1 MDNILDQLLMPAG
14 NKDAV
19 PATMPRLLAL
29 VRTIR
34 GQILLAFLVMTCIA
48 GAIGLHASYR
58 IEHGGSLV
66 TDTYD
71 GPLMAINYARA
82 AAADFALMQV
92 AATRLAQALDQA
104 SHSRVE
110 GQIAELKQSLT
121 EDLEIARDRSR
132 SSRASQAAMRA
143 QAAVEAWD
151 QARKDTSPKAQAS
164 PTDPLA
170 GQVQV
175 ADREIELL
183 VNYTAGDGFIYRQRA
198 RAAVLE
204 DWWLN
209 LAALAA
215 ALVFSTLVVWLL
227 ARHILRQVAAASD
240 VAGRIASGQLDGPMP
255 RGGQDELGALLL
267 SLAAMRD
274 NLRSM
279 MQREVALR
287 QSAQGRLLDA
297 VESSHEGI
305 VVVDRDGCV
314 VLANDQAVAA
324 LGWEG
329 QAASEPVVGT
339 TWAKL
344 AAGLPGANPR
354 GETAM
359 PGGRWLNVSRGA
371 TREGGFVAVIADITR
386 LKDQGTRLEAINLR
400 LDTALANMSQGL
412 CLFDAEGK
420 LAVVNGRY
428 SELFHLP
435 PGRVQLGLTLL
446 ELIALRVEHGNHAG
460 ATVESLVME
469 KMAVVER
476 RTPGALT
483 MPLSDG
489 RVLSVLLRPA
499 PKGGWAI
506 TYEDVTERRQA
517 EEKVVFMAR
526 HDALTRLPNRT
537 LFSECL
543 LKAIGNMGRTQG
555 LAVLCLDLDRFKVI
569 NDTLG
574 HAAGDLL
581 LRAVA
586 GRLQD
591 CLRDGDTV
599 SRVGGD
605 EFTVIQA
612 GPYTREGAIA
622 LAERI
627 IAATN
632 EPFDLD
638 GQRATVGVSVGIA
651 IAPRDGVSPDPL
663 LRNADMALYRAKSE
677 GRGTW
682 RFFEPEMDAS
692 IRARRAMGAAL
703 RDALANG
710 EFELH
715 YQPIYDLDY
724 DRVRAFEALLRWR
737 HPEFGYVQP
746 SEFIPVAEELG
757 LMVTLGRW
765 VLHKACAEATRWPAH
780 ISVSVNVSPA
790 QFGSGQ
796 LVQTVADALRSAQLP
811 GPRLS
816 LEITETVLFSKSMA
830 NLAVIEELRGIGV
843 RTSLD
848 DFGTGYSSL
857 SYLAT
862 FPIDQIKIDQSFI
875 RNLGKTGTAVIVR
888 AIVGLADNLSL
899 RVVAEGVETMEQVQ
913 WLRNAGCD
921 DVQGYLLGEPSAPQD
936 LARLFDMRVGEA
948 L

>member
-1 MDNILDQLLMPAG
+1 MATG
-14 NKDAV
+14 AAV
-19 PATMPRLLAL
+19 APRRTAASRLLVL
-29 VRTIR
+29 GRTIR
-34 GQILLAFLVMTCIA
+34 GQILLAFLVMTCIS

-58 IEHGGSLV
+58 IEHGGALV

-92 AATRLAQALDQA
+92 AAARLAQAPDDA
-104 SHSRVE
+104 SRSRVE
-110 GQIAELKQSLT
+110 GQLAELKRSLT

-132 SSRASQAAMRA
+132 SPRAGQAALRA
-143 QAAVEAWD
+143 QAAIDAWD
-151 QARKDTSPKAQAS
+151 QARRDAGPRAQAS
-164 PTDPLA
+164 PDDPLA
-170 GQVQV
+170 GQVQA

-209 LAALAA
+209 IAALAA

-240 VAGRIASGQLDGPMP
+240 VAGRIASGELDGPMP
-255 RGGQDELGALLL
+255 RGGQDELGALLQ
-267 SLAAMRD
+267 SLAAMRG

-324 LGWEG
+324 LGWQG
-329 QAASEPVVGT
+329 QAAAERVVGIA
-339 TWAKL
+339 WAKL
-344 AAGLPGANPR
+344 AAGLPRANHR
-354 GETAM
+354 GEVAM
-359 PGGRWLNVSRGA
+359 PGGRWLNISRGA
-371 TREGGFVAVIADITR
+371 TREGGFVAVIADITA
-386 LKDQGTRLEAINLR
+386 LKEQGTRLEAINLR

-420 LAVVNGRY
+420 LAVVNERY

-435 PGRVQLGLTLL
+435 PGRVRLGLTLL

-460 ATVESLVME
+460 VTVETLVME

-476 RTPGALT
+476 RKPGALT

-489 RVLSVLLRPA
+489 RVLSILLRPA

-506 TYEDVTERRQA
+506 TYEDVTERRRA

-526 HDALTRLPNRT
+526 HDALTQLPNRT

-543 LKAIGNMGRTQG
+543 LQALGAMGRTQG
-555 LAVLCLDLDRFKVI
+555 LAVLCLDLDRFKVV

-581 LRAVA
+581 LKAVA
-586 GRLQD
+586 ERLRG
-591 CLRDGDTV
+591 CLRHGDTV

-605 EFTVIQA
+605 EFTIIQA
-612 GPYTREGAIA
+612 GPYSREGAIA

-632 EPFDLD
+632 EHYDLD
-638 GQRATVGVSVGIA
+638 GQRATVGVSIGIA
-651 IAPRDGVSPDPL
+651 VAPRDGVSPDPL

-677 GRGTW
+677 GRGIW

-703 RDALANG
+703 HDALANG
-710 EFELH
+710 ELELR

-737 HPEFGYVQP
+737 HPELGYVQP
-746 SEFIPVAEELG
+746 SEFIPIAEELG
-757 LMVTLGRW
+757 LMVPLGRW
-765 VLHKACAEATRWPAH
+765 VLHQACAEAARWPAH

-796 LVQTVADALRSAQLP
+796 LIQAVADALRSARLP
-811 GPRLS
+811 GARLS
-816 LEITETVLFSKSMA
+816 LEVTETVLFSKSKTS
-830 NLAVIEELRGIGV
+830 LAVIEELRRMGV

-875 RNLGKTGTAVIVR
+875 RNLREAGTAVIVR
-888 AIVGLADNLSL
+888 AIIGLADSLSL
-899 RVVAEGVETMEQVQ
+899 RVVAEGVETVDQMQ
-913 WLRNAGCD
+913 WLRDAGCD
-921 DVQGYLLGEPSAPQD
+921 DVQGYLLAEPSDPQD
-936 LARLFDMRVGEA
+936 LAGFFGMRVAEA

>member
-1 MDNILDQLLMPAG
+1 MAAG
-14 NKDAV
+14 AGSV
-19 PATMPRLLAL
+19 PRRNPGGRLLAL
-29 VRTIR
+29 SRTIR
-34 GQILLAFLVMTCIA
+34 GQILLAFLVMTGIA

-58 IEHGGSLV
+58 IEHGGALV

-82 AAADFALMQV
+82 AAADFGLMQL
-92 AATRLAQALDQA
+92 AAARLAQAPDDA
-104 SHSRVE
+104 SRLRLE
-110 GQIAELKQSLT
+110 EQLAELKRSLT

-132 SSRASQAAMRA
+132 SPRANQAALRA

-151 QARKDTSPKAQAS
+151 GARRGAGPKAQAS

-170 GQVQV
+170 REVQA

-183 VNYTAGDGFIYRQRA
+183 VNYTAGDGFSYRQRA

-209 LAALAA
+209 LAALAT
-215 ALVFSTLVVWLL
+215 ALVFSTFVVWLL

-240 VAGRIASGQLDGPMP
+240 VAHRIAVGQFDGPMP
-255 RGGQDELGALLL
+255 QGGQDELGALLL

-305 VVVDRDGCV
+305 VVVDRDGYV
-314 VLANDQAVAA
+314 VLANSQAVAA
-324 LGWEG
+324 LGR
-329 QAASEPVVGT
+329 QDRASNGIVGT
-339 TWAKL
+339 AWADL
-344 AAGLPGANPR
+344 AAALPGADAR
-354 GETAM
+354 GEIAM
-359 PGGRWLNVSRGA
+359 PGGRWLNISRGA
-371 TREGGFVAVIADITR
+371 TREGGFVAVIADITA
-386 LKDQGTRLEAINLR
+386 LKEQGTRLEAINLR

-412 CLFDAEGK
+412 CLFDAEGR

-435 PGRVQLGLTLL
+435 PGRVRLGLTLL
-446 ELIALRVEHGNHAG
+446 ELIALRVEYGNHSG
-460 ATVESLVME
+460 ATIESLVME
-469 KMAVVER
+469 KMAAVER
-476 RTPGALT
+476 RRPGALT
-483 MPLSDG
+483 MTLSDG

-526 HDALTRLPNRT
+526 HDALTQLPNRT

-543 LKAIGNMGRTQG
+543 RQALGTMGRTKG
-555 LAVLCLDLDRFKVI
+555 LAVLCLDLDRFKVV
-569 NDTLG
+569 NDTFG
-574 HAAGDLL
+574 HAAGDMLL
-581 LRAVA
+581 QVVA
-586 GRLQD
+586 QRLKG
-591 CLRDGDTV
+591 CLGAGDTV

-612 GPYTREGAIA
+612 GPYSREGAVA

-632 EPFDLD
+632 EPYDLD
-638 GQRATVGVSVGIA
+638 GHRATVGVSVGIA
-651 IAPRDGVSPDPL
+651 VAPRDGTSPDPL

-703 RDALANG
+703 RDALANE

-724 DRVRAFEALLRWR
+724 DRVRAFEACCAGGTRSSGTCR
-737 HPEFGYVQP
+737 RP
-746 SEFIPVAEELG
+746 SSSRSRRNWASWCRSDAGCCTRLARRPHG
-757 LMVTLGRW
+757 GR
-765 VLHKACAEATRWPAH
+765 
-780 ISVSVNVSPA
+780 
-790 QFGSGQ
+790 
-796 LVQTVADALRSAQLP
+796 
-811 GPRLS
+811 
-816 LEITETVLFSKSMA
+816 
-830 NLAVIEELRGIGV
+830 
-843 RTSLD
+843 RTS
-848 DFGTGYSSL
+848 
-857 SYLAT
+857 
-862 FPIDQIKIDQSFI
+862 
-875 RNLGKTGTAVIVR
+875 RCR
-888 AIVGLADNLSL
+888 
-899 RVVAEGVETMEQVQ
+899 
-913 WLRNAGCD
+913 
-921 DVQGYLLGEPSAPQD
+921 
-936 LARLFDMRVGEA
+936 
-948 L
+948 